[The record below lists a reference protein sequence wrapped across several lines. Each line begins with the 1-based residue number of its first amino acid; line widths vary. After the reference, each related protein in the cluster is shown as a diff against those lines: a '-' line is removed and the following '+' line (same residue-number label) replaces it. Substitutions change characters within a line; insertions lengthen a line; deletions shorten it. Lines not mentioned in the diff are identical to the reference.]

1 MERNNL
7 KKITG
12 NRWFLPVVCAVSF
25 VFGWWYLSITTCAPL
40 GGDDEIINLQNYY
53 YITHTP
59 WWQVV
64 LTHAK
69 EILNQLALQSP
80 RFRPFSSPPVRSLNS
95 WFLGDLVVYRLYI
108 LAWTYAD
115 ITLTA
120 WLTAKATHSKKLGAL
135 AFCLLPM
142 MFSLWQDATG
152 NSMYS
157 YGALAQSTLLPVL
170 LAGLCM
176 LRWQDTKHLRWA
188 VFSAFWMFMACGT
201 FEIGFTYIAA
211 LFGFAWLYTGSGKMR
226 PALRLCL
233 APLAGEIISFGF
245 NMGSRAVNAMRDTGA
260 TDIGGIS
267 PNFDLPL
274 VLRTWVMQMS
284 AGFPL
289 NAMIFG
295 KIKPS
300 NVQPSDVICGIAL
313 AICVV
318 AALAVLDRLPTRKE
332 NLLLFLTG
340 LALLSAPSLLIGLSP
355 KYQDGI
361 NVDWRHGYIPQTV
374 ESFGV
379 GLMAVAVFV
388 VLLRFVRGKNWW
400 PKLRPVCSVLLAA
413 GMAFSVVWQRSAAR
427 SYEKG
432 GRAYTVFAEGAEAGL
447 ADAAG
452 TETPVVTDYPVWG
465 GDLEAENAFFL
476 RYADT
481 DTNAHSLAVWR
492 TESHDEATVCRLGF
506 ALGSDKRTDI
516 SWLGTA
522 ADDNLD
528 TVTGVTVYLPKQA
541 DPAGTLAYTT
551 RAADGTE
558 TEHTQ
563 PLAEL
568 AQTKAENGGTLV
580 TLPETAP
587 IVGDTLRLQS
597 WIKEYKLT

>member
-1 MERNNL
+1 MEQTRL
-7 KKITG
+7 KKIMQS
-12 NRWFLPVVCAVSF
+12 RWFLPAVCAVSF
-25 VFGWWYLSITTCAPL
+25 VFGWWYLSITTVCAL
-40 GGDDEIINLQNYY
+40 GGDDELINLQNYY
-53 YITHTP
+53 AVTHMP
-59 WWQVV
+59 WQEVV
-64 LTHAK
+64 RINWNT
-69 EILNQLALQSP
+69 ILGQLKLQSA
-80 RFRPFSSPPVRSLNS
+80 RFRPFSSPPELSLNA

-176 LRWQDTKHLRWA
+176 LRWQDTHHMGWA
-188 VFSAFWMFMACGT
+188 VLSAFFMFMACGT

-274 VLRTWVMQMS
+274 VLRTWAMQMS

-355 KYQDGI
+355 KYQNGI

-400 PKLRPVCSVLLAA
+400 AKLRPVCSVLLAA
-413 GMAFSVVWQRSAAR
+413 GTAFSVVWQRSAAR

-432 GRAYTVFAEGAEAGL
+432 GRAYTVFAEGVEAGL

-476 RYADT
+476 CYADT

-492 TESHDEATVCRLGF
+492 TESHEEATVCRLGF
-506 ALGSDKRTDI
+506 ALGSDKHTDI

-558 TEHTQ
+558 IEYTQ

-597 WIKEYKLT
+597 

>member
-12 NRWFLPVVCAVSF
+12 SRWFLPVVCAVSF

-115 ITLTA
+115 IALTA
-120 WLTAKATHSKKLGAL
+120 WLTAKATHSKKL
-135 AFCLLPM
+135 
-142 MFSLWQDATG
+142 
-152 NSMYS
+152 
-157 YGALAQSTLLPVL
+157 GALAQSTLLPVL

-176 LRWQDTKHLRWA
+176 LRWQDTRHMRWA
-188 VFSAFWMFMACGT
+188 VLSAFFMFMACGT

-211 LFGFAWLYTGSGKMR
+211 LFGVAWLYTGSGKVL
-226 PALRLCL
+226 PALRLCV
-233 APLAGEIISFGF
+233 APLAGEVVSFGF
-245 NMGSRAVNAMRDTGA
+245 NMGSRLVNNLRRAGILEGQGI
-260 TDIGGIS
+260 DIGGVS
-267 PNFDLPL
+267 PNFDLPA

-400 PKLRPVCSVLLAA
+400 PKLRPVCSMLLAA

-465 GDLEAENAFFL
+465 GDLGAENAFFL

-481 DTNAHSLAVWR
+481 DTNAHSLALWR
-492 TESHDEATVCRLGF
+492 AESHDEATVCRLGF

-597 WIKEYKLT
+597 

>member
-1 MERNNL
+1 MERNKL
-7 KKITG
+7 KQLAEK
-12 NRWFLPVVCAVSF
+12 RWFLPLVCAVSF

-53 YITHTP
+53 AVTHMP
-59 WWQVV
+59 WQDVVRTTWGGIVWQ
-64 LTHAK
+64 LK
-69 EILNQLALQSP
+69 LQSA
-80 RFRPFSSPPVRSLNS
+80 RFRPFSSPPELSLNA

-115 ITLTA
+115 IALTA
-120 WLTAKATHSKKLGAL
+120 WLTAKATHSKKLGVL

-176 LRWQDTKHLRWA
+176 LRWQDTRHMRWA
-188 VFSAFWMFMACGT
+188 VLSAFFMFMACGT

-211 LFGFAWLYTGSGKMR
+211 LFGIAWLYTGSGKVL
-226 PALRLCL
+226 PALRLCV
-233 APLAGEIISFGF
+233 APLAGEVVSFGF
-245 NMGSRAVNAMRDTGA
+245 NMGSRLVNNLRHAGILPGQAM
-260 TDIGGIS
+260 DIGGVS
-267 PNFDLPL
+267 PNLDLP
-274 VLRTWVMQMS
+274 VALRTWIMQMS

-295 KIKPS
+295 KIKPGA
-300 NVQPSDVICGIAL
+300 VQVSDVICGIAL
-313 AICVV
+313 AVCVI
-318 AALAVLDRLPTRKE
+318 AALAVLDHLPTRKE

-340 LALLSAPSLLIGLSP
+340 LALLSAPSLLIAVSP

-388 VLLRFVRGKNWW
+388 VLLRFVRGKRWW

-413 GMAFSVVWQRSAAR
+413 GMAFSVVWQRTAAR
-427 SYEKG
+427 MYEKG
-432 GRAYTVFAEGAEAGL
+432 GRAYTVFAEGVEAGL
-447 ADAAG
+447 AAAAG
-452 TETPVVTDYPVWG
+452 TETPVVTDYPIWG
-465 GDLEAENAFFL
+465 GSLEAENAFFL

-492 TESHDEATVCRLGF
+492 TEAHDEETVCRLGF
-506 ALGSDKRTDI
+506 AWGSDKHTDI

-522 ADDNLD
+522 ADENLD
-528 TVTGVTVYLPKQA
+528 TVTGVTVYLPKRVDQSA
-541 DPAGTLAYTT
+541 ALAYIT
-551 RAADGTE
+551 RAVDGTE
-558 TEHTQ
+558 TEHAQ
-563 PLAEL
+563 PLADL
-568 AQTKAENGGTLV
+568 QAAMTPAQNGGWLLTLA
-580 TLPETAP
+580 ETEP
-587 IVGDTLRLQS
+587 IVGDTLHLQG
-597 WIKEYKLT
+597 

>member
-1 MERNNL
+1 MEHTRL
-7 KKITG
+7 KKITQS
-12 NRWFLPVVCAVSF
+12 RWLLPAVCVVSF
-25 VFGWWYLSITTCAPL
+25 VFGWWYLSITTVCAL
-40 GGDDEIINLQNYY
+40 GGDDELINLQNYY
-53 YITHTP
+53 SVTHMT
-59 WWQVV
+59 WQEVV
-64 LTHAK
+64 RTNFGR
-69 EILNQLALQSP
+69 ILDQLLLQNP
-80 RFRPFSSPPVRSLNS
+80 RFRPFSSPPELSLNA

-115 ITLTA
+115 IALTA
-120 WLTAKATHSKKLGAL
+120 LLTAKATRSKKLGVL
-135 AFCLLPM
+135 TFCLLPM

-152 NSMYS
+152 NSLYS
-157 YGALAQSTLLPVL
+157 YGALVQSTLLPVL

-176 LRWQDTKHLRWA
+176 LRWQDTGHTRWA

-211 LFGFAWLYTGSGKMR
+211 LFGIAWLYTGSGKVL
-226 PALRLCL
+226 PALRLCV
-233 APLAGEIISFGF
+233 APLAGEIVSFGF
-245 NMGSRAVNAMRDTGA
+245 NMGSRAVNALRAAGIIEGSA
-260 TDIGGIS
+260 GDIGGIS
-267 PNFDLPL
+267 PNFDLPAI
-274 VLRTWVMQMS
+274 LRTWVMQMS

-300 NVQPSDVICGIAL
+300 NVHASDVICGIAL
-313 AICVV
+313 AVCVL

-340 LALLSAPSLLIGLSP
+340 LALLSAPSLLIAVSP
-355 KYQDGI
+355 KYQNGI

-388 VLLRFVRGKNWW
+388 VLLRFVRGKGWW
-400 PKLRPVCSVLLAA
+400 AKLRPVCSVLLAA

-427 SYEKG
+427 MYEKT
-432 GRAYTVFAEGAEAGL
+432 GRSYTIFAEGVEAGL
-447 ADAAG
+447 ADKAG
-452 TETPVVTDYPVWG
+452 TETPVVTDYPIWG
-465 GDLEAENAFFL
+465 GDLTSCNAFFL

-481 DTNAHSLAVWR
+481 STNAHILSVWR
-492 TESHDEATVCRLGF
+492 TEPHDEETVYRLGF
-506 ALGSDKRTDI
+506 ALGSDKHTDI

-528 TVTGVTVYLPKQA
+528 TVTDVTVYLPKKVDTSA
-541 DPAGTLAYTT
+541 VLTYTT

-563 PLAEL
+563 PLTEL
-568 AQTKAENGGTLV
+568 TLAPAENGGCLV
-580 TLPETAP
+580 TLGETAP
-587 IVGDTLRLQS
+587 IVGDTLRLQG
-597 WIKEYKLT
+597 